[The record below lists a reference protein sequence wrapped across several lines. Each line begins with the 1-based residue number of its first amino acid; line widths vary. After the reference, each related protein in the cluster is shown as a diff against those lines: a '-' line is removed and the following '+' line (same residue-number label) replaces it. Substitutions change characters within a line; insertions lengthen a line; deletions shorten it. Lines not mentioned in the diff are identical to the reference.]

1 MLLKH
6 ANACVNVLTLQ
17 RNGWNWN
24 PRAKTILTP
33 PCIPLYWK
41 MNWEGI
47 VKKKRTK
54 DQEKF
59 EEEAE
64 QALEGD
70 DKKTSLRL

>member
-1 MLLKH
+1 MYPF
-6 ANACVNVLTLQ
+6 VLEDELG
-17 RNGWNWN
+17 RD
-24 PRAKTILTP
+24 
-33 PCIPLYWK
+33 C
-41 MNWEGI
+41 
-47 VKKKRTK
+47 KKKRTK

>member
-1 MLLKH
+1 MFKLTRVPH
-6 ANACVNVLTLQ
+6 HWVHQIIYFCDHQVYPFVLEDELG
-17 RNGWNWN
+17 RD
-24 PRAKTILTP
+24 
-33 PCIPLYWK
+33 C
-41 MNWEGI
+41 
-47 VKKKRTK
+47 KKKRTK